1 MKLKLRKSGIAN
13 TFLAIIGIALILSLF
28 LTAVGAEPSGPT
40 VSIEGNP
47 TKAAAAGTKVNSSNA
62 TSSVVRSPGGMI
74 FTANLQSDQQNTRW
88 KAYVGNVTGTLTLDD
103 ASSNTIYQWTLST
116 VTGEVFSTRASGSI
130 NWSGIN
136 CTWIADGKINA
147 TQGITSSN
155 RTPEHNENIVLSHTS
170 PDDNITATFSLANHS
185 SMTVG
190 SVAIGKNNCFTTQT
204 RQNDNAQV
212 FLDSDNANYTEILL
226 YDGAYNKTSGNLVYA
241 TFIYDDL
248 EGYNSQ
254 SYDFQ
259 MILPESAAV
268 GFTSSTAYYFYV
280 ELS

>member
-1 MKLKLRKSGIAN
+1 M
-13 TFLAIIGIALILSLF
+13 LAVSA
-28 LTAVGAEPSGPT
+28 AVMSVSVASDPSGPT
-40 VSIEGNP
+40 VDIVGNT
-47 TKAAAAGTKVNSSNA
+47 TKAIGSGTKVNSTN
-62 TSSVVRSPGGMI
+62 SSTGEVRSPGGLI

-103 ASSNTIYQWTLST
+103 ASSNTIYQWTIST